1 MLPHTDGH
9 WYETTQVSRC
19 CRGEVSPPSA
29 TRGRSNSLQR
39 SKMLSSQDSI
49 SGRAAVGNAT
59 GHPIQ
64 LFLIMSHLTIS
75 DGFGCY
81 NI

>member
-1 MLPHTDGH
+1 
-9 WYETTQVSRC
+9 
-19 CRGEVSPPSA
+19 
-29 TRGRSNSLQR
+29 
-39 SKMLSSQDSI
+39 MLSSQDSI